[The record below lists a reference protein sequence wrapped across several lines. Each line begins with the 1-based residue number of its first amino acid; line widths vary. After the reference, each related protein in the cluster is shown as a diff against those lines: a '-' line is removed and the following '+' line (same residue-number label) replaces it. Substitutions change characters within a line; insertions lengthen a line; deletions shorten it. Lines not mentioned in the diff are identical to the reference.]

1 MTDWVL
7 ILIAAMIG
15 YILLAYLEHKKKI
28 DMIDRGLW
36 KPEERKENPEHRLV
50 SGIFFLLLGVALLIS
65 SCSVEPDLTDGLWIS
80 GMLTIAAGMALVV
93 TYIIGK
99 RSLTSV

>member
-50 SGIFFLLLGVALLIS
+50 SGIFFILLGVALLIGS
-65 SCSVEPDLTDGLWIS
+65 YSVEPDLMGGLRIS
-80 GMLTIAAGMALVV
+80 GMLTIAAGIALVV
-93 TYIIGK
+93 AYLVGK

>member
-36 KPEERKENPEHRLV
+36 KPEEREKKPEHRLV
-50 SGIFFLLLGVALLIS
+50 SGIFFLLLGVALLI
-65 SCSVEPDLTDGLWIS
+65 CSYSAEPDLVGGLRIS
-80 GMLTIAAGMALVV
+80 GMLTIAAGIALLVA
-93 TYIIGK
+93 YIVGK

>member
-36 KPEERKENPEHRLV
+36 KPEERGEKPEHRLV
-50 SGIFFLLLGVALLIS
+50 SGIFFLLLGAALLMGS
-65 SCSVEPDLTDGLWIS
+65 YSVEPDLMSGLKIS
-80 GMLTIAAGMALVV
+80 GMLTIAAGMTLLVA
-93 TYIIGK
+93 YIVGK
-99 RSLTSV
+99 RSRTSV

>member
-7 ILIAAMIG
+7 ILIAAMIS
-15 YILLAYLEHKKKI
+15 YILLTYLEHKKKM

-36 KPEERKENPEHRLV
+36 KPEEREKKPEHMLV
-50 SGIFFLLLGVALLIS
+50 SGIFFLLLGVALLIGS
-65 SCSVEPDLTDGLWIS
+65 YSVEPDLVSGLRIS
-80 GMLTIAAGMALVV
+80 GMLTMAAGIALVV
-93 TYIIGK
+93 ACIVSK

>member
-7 ILIAAMIG
+7 ILISAMIC

-36 KPEERKENPEHRLV
+36 KPAERREKPEHKLV
-50 SGIFFLLLGVALLIS
+50 SGIFFILLGVALLI
-65 SCSVEPDLTDGLWIS
+65 CSYSAEPDLAGGLKIS
-80 GMLTIAAGMALVV
+80 GMLTITAGIALVV
-93 TYIIGK
+93 AYIIDK
-99 RSLTSV
+99 KSLTSV

>member
-7 ILIAAMIG
+7 ILIAAMIS

-36 KPEERKENPEHRLV
+36 KPEERKEKPEHRLV
-50 SGIFFLLLGVALLIS
+50 SGILFLLLGMALLI
-65 SCSVEPDLTDGLWIS
+65 CSYSAEPDLVGGLRIS
-80 GMLTIAAGMALVV
+80 GTLTIAAGMALVV
-93 TYIIGK
+93 AYIISK

>member
-65 SCSVEPDLTDGLWIS
+65 SYSVEPDLTDGLWIS

>member
-7 ILIAAMIG
+7 ILIAAMIS

-36 KPEERKENPEHRLV
+36 KPEERKEKPEHRLV
-50 SGIFFLLLGVALLIS
+50 SGILFLLLGMALLI
-65 SCSVEPDLTDGLWIS
+65 CSYSAEPDLVSGLRIS
-80 GMLTIAAGMALVV
+80 GTLTIAAGIALVV
-93 TYIIGK
+93 AYIIDK

>member
-65 SCSVEPDLTDGLWIS
+65 SCSVEPDLTDGLRIS